1 MIYIIG
7 IGSNMSSKFGG
18 PIKTLKFAIKQ
29 LNQNNINVIKKSFLY
44 SSQPQGFNSAANIFF
59 NGALMVNTSLQP
71 GLLLLILKNIEKS
84 LGRYMYKKNSSR
96 SCDLDILLM
105 RPDKIPSIQKN
116 NTKCILPHPRMH
128 NRGFVLRPMMDICS
142 NWVHPELNKRICD
155 IYKAN
160 HSAEKLYKIPKK
172 L

>member
-7 IGSNMSSKFGG
+7 IGSNMPSKYGG

-29 LNQNNINVIKKSFLY
+29 LNKNNINVIKKSFLY
-44 SSQPQGFNSAANIFF
+44 SSPPKDFNSAANIFF
-59 NGALMVNTSLQP
+59 NGALMVDTSLKP
-71 GLLLLILKNIEKS
+71 ELLLTILKNIEKS

-105 RPDKIPSIQKN
+105 RPEKIQSIKN
-116 NTKCILPHPRMH
+116 NNKKCILPHPRMH

-142 NWVHPELNKRICD
+142 NWIHPELNQRICD

-160 HSAEKLYKIPKK
+160 YLGEKLYKIPKK